1 MLLNECE
8 RFENGKRRFY
18 FFLCLSPKFGFIY
31 IFPFLDVNSVSDGIF
46 DELIL
51 IQGGVPMQG
60 VNAGKKIQKDVTI

>member
-1 MLLNECE
+1 ME
-8 RFENGKRRFY
+8 RGGFY

-60 VNAGKKIQKDVTI
+60 RKFKKMLRFKKKQIWQQDIINEL